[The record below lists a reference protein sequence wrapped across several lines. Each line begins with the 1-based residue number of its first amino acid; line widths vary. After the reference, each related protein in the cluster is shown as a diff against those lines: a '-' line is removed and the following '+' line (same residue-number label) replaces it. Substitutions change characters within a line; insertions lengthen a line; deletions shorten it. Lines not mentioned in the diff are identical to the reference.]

1 MNHATTHEPRPLSP
15 EEEANELHH
24 QPVARGVAWVL
35 ILFFLLVIAVR
46 PMLLLRNADVR
57 GTFTLFFRDVGKAFG
72 EGHGPRA
79 INRGLRAAIGEF
91 DQDIEKNS
99 RFSDRLRP
107 VWQRTM
113 AALGTGHETVHVGKD
128 GWLEYRPA
136 FDYVVG
142 PPIFAE
148 ARLRQWKDADPRPA
162 LLRLAAD
169 LRRRGIALWV
179 LAAPNKVMIHP
190 ESFAPE
196 LRGAAEGL
204 DNPSFE
210 QLRGELEAAG
220 IRVFDPRPG
229 LRALARDRPVYFK
242 TDSHW
247 NPQGI
252 DVTAAGLAAA
262 LEAELP
268 LGPRNRDWHGKA
280 QTLDYSGDLA
290 RMLHVH
296 KSPKF
301 PFEPVE
307 LRLVTDARGRIWKPE
322 EGAEVLLLGD
332 SFANIF
338 APRGAGLPAQ
348 LAYHLGRAVDRIAID
363 GGGPIGTRQQLD
375 RELRQDPE
383 RLQGTRVVVLE
394 FAARELVIG
403 RWPVIPLPE
412 PAGGP

>member
-1 MNHATTHEPRPLSP
+1 MLHQPRPPSP

-24 QPVARGVAWVL
+24 QPVGKGIAWTL
-35 ILFFLLVIAVR
+35 LLLFLLVITVR
-46 PMLLLRNADVR
+46 PLLLLRSADVR
-57 GTFTLFFRDVGKAFG
+57 GVFTTFYRDLGKAFADSP
-72 EGHGPRA
+72 GPIR
-79 INRGLRAAIGEF
+79 INRGLRAAIAEL
-91 DQDIEKNS
+91 DQDIEKNA
-99 RFSDRLRP
+99 RFSDRLKP
-107 VWQRTM
+107 VWQRSM

-142 PPIFAE
+142 APFLGE

-162 LLRLAAD
+162 LLQLAAD

-190 ESFAPE
+190 EGFAPA
-196 LRGAAEGL
+196 LRGAAEEL

-220 IRVFDPRPG
+220 IRVFDPRPA
-229 LRALARDRPVYFK
+229 LRQLARERLVYFK

-252 DVTAAGLAAA
+252 DVTAKGLAAA

-268 LGPRNRDWHGKA
+268 LGPRNRDWLGKA
-280 QTLDYSGDLA
+280 QKLDWSGDLA
-290 RMLHVH
+290 RMLHVD

-301 PFEPVE
+301 HFEPID
-307 LRLVTDARGRIWKPE
+307 LRLVTDPRGRIWKPE
-322 EGAEVLLLGD
+322 KGAEVLLLGD

-348 LAYHLGRAVDRIAID
+348 LAYYLGRAVDRIAID

-375 RELRQDPE
+375 RELRQDPA
-383 RLQGTRVVVLE
+383 RLTGTKVLVLE

-403 RWPVIPLPE
+403 SWPVIPMPE
-412 PAGGP
+412 P